1 MRLTIIQECHFKQT
15 FLFQCG
21 AIYEAKPY
29 IKTNTSILIPPL
41 SSPLLPA
48 QMSRVIVF
56 LYFIYFLKVTY
67 LNVEC
72 ILLIPL
78 FLQLCKQ

>member
-56 LYFIYFLKVTY
+56 FVFHIFFKSNVSECRMYFTDSFISPAL
-67 LNVEC
+67 
-72 ILLIPL
+72 
-78 FLQLCKQ
+78 